1 MSHLYKYLFYFRLL
15 VLDEIDQLDSKN
27 QKVLYTIFEWPLKP
41 DNKIV
46 LIGIAN
52 ALDFT
57 DRTLPRLQSHLTIKP
72 KLMYFAP
79 YTKQQIIEIFNER
92 LKSSCVADVFP
103 PAALQML
110 AAKVSAVSG
119 DVRRA
124 LDISRRAIELA
135 EQTKTNNILKP
146 KNENHQEVPKTV
158 ELKQVVAV
166 LNAVFGTSQN
176 LNEEVEDSFP
186 LQQKLLLCSLILML
200 KKGKNRDILV
210 GKLHEVYRK
219 VCKKRNIQ
227 AVDQSEFVGLCS
239 LIETRGILRVHGKKA
254 PQLNKVCLEWDED
267 EVSDVLSDKRLLSS
281 VLEDVSV
288 LGK

>member
-1 MSHLYKYLFYFRLL
+1 M
-15 VLDEIDQLDSKN
+15 VLDEIDQLDSKK
-27 QKVLYTIFEWPLKP
+27 QSVLYTIFEWPLKP
-41 DNKIV
+41 TNKIV

-57 DRTLPRLQSHLTIKP
+57 DRTLPRLQSHLSIKP

-92 LKSSCVADVFP
+92 LKSSGVTDIFP

-135 EQTKTNNILKP
+135 EQTKTKNVLKVVEENNQNSDK
-146 KNENHQEVPKTV
+146 PKTV
-158 ELKQVVAV
+158 ELKQVVDV
-166 LNAVFGTSQN
+166 LNSVYGTSQN
-176 LNEEVEDSFP
+176 LNDDVDDSFP
-186 LQQKLLLCSLILML
+186 LQQKLILCSLILML
-200 KKGKNRDILV
+200 KKGKKRDILV
-210 GKLHEVYRK
+210 GKLFEVYKK
-219 VCKKRNIQ
+219 VCTKRNLG
-227 AVDQSEFVGLCS
+227 AVDQSEFVGLLS
-239 LIETRGILRVHGKKA
+239 LIETRGILNVQGKKA

-267 EVSDVLSDKRLLSS
+267 EVSNALKDKRLLSS
-281 VLEDVSV
+281 VLEDESV